1 MQAVHFSQ
9 SKLPRNPM
17 FDMKLRRERKKG
29 PTGFSLPM
37 SNLDGRDSP
46 AEPPNDP
53 NINLTPPKARRSW
66 LGLGK
71 IS

>member
-9 SKLPRNPM
+9 LRLPRNPM
-17 FDMKLRRERKKG
+17 FDMKLRRERQKG
-29 PTGFSLPM
+29 PTRFPLPM
-37 SNLDGRDSP
+37 PNLDGRDSP
-46 AEPPNDP
+46 AELPKDL

-66 LGLGK
+66 LDLGK